1 MEHSSRREARHR
13 LEGPPDSLIYA
24 TLQEL
29 ATRVAHCNTAAIA
42 GDTVVERLLARIT
55 ADENLHYAFY
65 RDVVAAALDL
75 APSAVVP
82 AIRRQVLAFAM
93 PALELRNLRERAASI
108 AAAGIYSLQIHQEQV
123 LCPLLLDHWRLRE
136 LRGLDAVAM
145 GARDEVLGFLAG
157 LRGSG
162 DETEQGPPLP

>member
-1 MEHSSRREARHR
+1 VPAK
-13 LEGPPDSLIYA
+13 P
-24 TLQEL
+24 
-29 ATRVAHCNTAAIA
+29 
-42 GDTVVERLLARIT
+42 
-55 ADENLHYAFY
+55 
-65 RDVVAAALDL
+65 
-75 APSAVVP
+75 PSAVLP
-82 AIRRQVLAFAM
+82 AIRRQVLGFAM

-108 AAAGIYSLQIHQEQV
+108 AAAGIYNLEIHHEQV

-136 LRGLDAVAM
+136 LRGLDAAAT